1 MTCKK
6 FKRCA
11 NYNREKYECA
21 QAGMTYSFKL
31 EMLDGCP
38 DFLEKETASLVDYAK
53 NYHTQKNK

>member
-11 NYNREKYECA
+11 NYNREKYECS

-38 DFLEKETASLVDYAK
+38 DFLEKETASLVDYGKA
-53 NYHTQKNK
+53 